1 MSWLLALLAAGC
13 AAHGAASHAAA
24 SFFVSGGFRGRL
36 LFCFLLCCFVALLLR
51 FVFFVFY
58 LESGIMFIYL
68 RGLKRALDSLLL
80 LPVSHS
86 LC

>member
-24 SFFVSGGFRGRL
+24 SFFVSGRFRGAFAFL
-36 LFCFLLCCFVALLLR
+36 LFAFCFVLLR
-51 FVFFVFY
+51 FMFFVFY

>member
-36 LFCFLLCCFVALLLR
+36 LFCFLLFALLLR

>member
-1 MSWLLALLAAGC
+1 MLFA
-13 AAHGAASHAAA
+13 
-24 SFFVSGGFRGRL
+24 
-36 LFCFLLCCFVALLLR
+36 FCFVLLR